1 MKYIDPSGY
10 GWGDNDNDNAGDF
23 SNDYDAGKANDK
35 QSEEN
40 DFNGSEESGDGSG
53 DSFED
58 RAKYDSRINEHNRN
72 ELSRLNL
79 QYKVDT
85 VINFVRDF
93 FTAADIVFGALI
105 GKKFKG
111 IKNIS
116 LPKTV
121 NKAKFEPKGRG
132 GIRQNIHT
140 NATREEVRESLKANG
155 FKEKSTKNPDV
166 SLFENKKNQRYSLRT
181 TNSSGLK
188 GSTLDYYGTSKR
200 ANTEIR
206 LGD

>member
-1 MKYIDPSGY
+1 LKYTDPSGY
-10 GWGDNDNDNAGDF
+10 GWGDNDGEDGNFDSSDSSTHTSNDNQA
-23 SNDYDAGKANDK
+23 
-35 QSEEN
+35 EEN

-58 RAKYDSRINEHNRN
+58 RARYDSRITGQNNK

-85 VINFVRDF
+85 VINFIRDLF
-93 FTAADIVFGALI
+93 SVGEIVFAALV
-105 GKKFKG
+105 GKRVG
-111 IKNIS
+111 
-116 LPKTV
+116 LAKTV

-132 GIRQNIHT
+132 GVKQNIHT
-140 NATREEVRESLKANG
+140 NATRAEVKESLKANG
-155 FKEKSTKNPDV
+155 FKERSTKNPDV
-166 SLFENKKNQRYSLRT
+166 SLFENEKGQRYGLRSR
-181 TNSSGLK
+181 NSSGLN

-200 ANTEIR
+200 PDTEIR